1 MTRRPSIMPRRS
13 MTAFPAA
20 LAVALAACAV
30 GPSYRPAEPVPAGTQ
45 VGTANSPPATRAFFD
60 SLAAAREVDSLSPR
74 DTSRA
79 ADVTGGAGGAVG
91 TPAPVALRADQAGDL
106 AWLDLLRDSTLV
118 RYVRTAL
125 EQNRD
130 LRTAAARIREY
141 RALVG
146 VARGPLFPSLSANGS
161 ASTNKIALAGTPPVT
176 YDALRVT
183 GDVAW
188 ELDFWGRIRRGI
200 EAAGADLG
208 AQEAAQRAVVL
219 SLVSDVATSYLQLL
233 ELDQERRIAE
243 QTLESRQATLQLA
256 RRRFAQG
263 LISEL
268 DVRQFE
274 AQVSAPAATLAQVE
288 RLRAETSHQL
298 DVLLGRTPVEIPRDT
313 ANSLTLAVAALSVP
327 DSLPGALISR
337 RPDMQRAERELAA
350 ATARVGVAQAARL
363 PTITVIGSYGSQA
376 GSTDGLFKANGE
388 VYQLQG
394 GISFP
399 LFTGGRLLNQS
410 RAAVARAD
418 QARAQYEQTALNAL
432 RETGDALVDARAA
445 RDEVAAQETQAQ
457 ALRRATQLAEL
468 RYRTGV
474 ASYVEVLQSQRDL
487 FAAELALS
495 QAQLRQLTAAVGLY
509 RALGG
514 SWR

>member
-1 MTRRPSIMPRRS
+1 MTRRRWTPSW
-13 MTAFPAA
+13 AA
-20 LAVALAACAV
+20 LAAGLVLGGCAV
-30 GPSYRPAEPVPAGTQ
+30 GPTYRPAEPVPAGTQ

-60 SLAAAREVDSLSPR
+60 SLAAARAVDSLSPR
-74 DTSRA
+74 DSA
-79 ADVTGGAGGAVG
+79 AAALPMQAA
-91 TPAPVALRADQAGDL
+91 PAPVALRADPTADL
-106 AWLDLLRDSTLV
+106 AWLDLLRDTTLV

-161 ASTNKIALAGTPPVT
+161 ASTNKIALAGSAPVT

-183 GDVAW
+183 GDLAW
-188 ELDFWGRIRRGI
+188 ELDFWGRVRRGI

-208 AQEAAQRAVVL
+208 AQEAAERAVVL
-219 SLVSDVATSYLQLL
+219 SLVSDVATGYLQLL

-243 QTLESRQATLQLA
+243 QTLESRQATLRLA

-288 RLRAETSHQL
+288 RLRAQASHQL

-313 ANSLTLAVAALSVP
+313 SNALTLAVAALSVP

-337 RPDMQRAERELAA
+337 RPDVQQAERELAA
-350 ATARVGVAQAARL
+350 ATARIGVAQAARL
-363 PTITVIGSYGSQA
+363 PTITVVGSYGSQA
-376 GSTDGLFKANGE
+376 GSASGLFKANGE

-399 LFTGGRLLNQS
+399 LFTGGRLVNQS

-418 QARAQYEQTALNAL
+418 QARSQYEQTALNAL
-432 RETGDALVDARAA
+432 REAGDALVDARAA

-487 FAAELALS
+487 FSAELALS

-514 SWR
+514 SWH

>member
-1 MTRRPSIMPRRS
+1 MMRALP
-13 MTAFPAA
+13 AAAAA
-20 LAVALAACAV
+20 LAVLVAAGCAV
-30 GPSYRPAEPVPAGTQ
+30 GPSYRPSEPVPAGTR

-60 SLAAAREVDSLSPR
+60 SLASARAVDSLSPR
-74 DTSRA
+74 DSSVPA
-79 ADVTGGAGGAVG
+79 I
-91 TPAPVALRADQAGDL
+91 PAPAVPPAVVLRADSAADL
-106 AWLDLLRDSTLV
+106 AWLDLLRDTTLI
-118 RYVRTAL
+118 RFVRTAL
-125 EQNRD
+125 AENRD

-146 VARGPLFPSLSANGS
+146 VARGPLFPSLTANAS
-161 ASTNKIALAGTPPVT
+161 ASTNKVALGGGAPVT
-176 YDALRVT
+176 FDALRVT
-183 GDVAW
+183 GDLAW

-208 AQEAAQRAVVL
+208 AQEAAERAVVL

-243 QTLESRQATLQLA
+243 QTLASRQTTLRLA
-256 RRRFAQG
+256 RQRYAQG

-288 RLRAETSHQL
+288 RQRAESEHQL

-313 ANSLTLAVAALSVP
+313 ANSLTAAVAALQVP
-327 DSLPGALISR
+327 DSVPGSLVAR
-337 RPDMQRAERELAA
+337 RPDVQRAERALAA
-350 ATARVGVAQAARL
+350 ATARIGVAQAARL
-363 PTITVIGSYGSQA
+363 PTITVGGSYGSQA
-376 GSTDGLFKANGE
+376 GSTDGLFKSNGE

-432 RETGDALVDARAA
+432 REAGDALVGARAA

-468 RYRTGV
+468 RYQTGV
-474 ASYVEVLQSQRDL
+474 ASYVEVLQSERDL

-495 QAQLRQLTAAVGLY
+495 QAQLRQLIAGVQLY

-514 SWR
+514 SWH

>member
-1 MTRRPSIMPRRS
+1 MRR
-13 MTAFPAA
+13 A
-20 LAVALAACAV
+20 LALAGALVLSACAV
-30 GPSYRPAEPVPAGTQ
+30 GPGYRPADPVPAGTR
-45 VGTANSPPATRAFFD
+45 VGAAGVPTTTRAFFD
-60 SLAAAREVDSLSPR
+60 SLAAAREADSLPPADSAAAP
-74 DTSRA
+74 RA
-79 ADVTGGAGGAVG
+79 AR
-91 TPAPVALRADQAGDL
+91 APISTIPLRDDATADL

-118 RYVRTAL
+118 RFVRTAL
-125 EQNRD
+125 ADNRD

-146 VARGPLFPSLSANGS
+146 VARGPLFPQVTANGS
-161 ASTNKIALAGTPPVT
+161 ASTNRVAFGGTPVS
-176 YDALRVT
+176 YDAFRVT

-233 ELDQERRIAE
+233 ELDQERLIAE
-243 QTLESRQATLQLA
+243 QTLASRQATLGLA
-256 RRRFAQG
+256 RRRYAQG

-274 AQVSAPAATLAQVE
+274 AQVSAPAATLAQLE
-288 RLRAETSHQL
+288 RLRAETAHRL
-298 DVLLGRTPVEIPRDT
+298 DVLLGRTPTEIPRDT
-313 ANSLTLAVAALSVP
+313 TGALTRAVSALSVP
-327 DSLPGALISR
+327 DSIPGALIAR
-337 RPDMQRAERELAA
+337 RPDVQQAERALAA
-350 ATARVGVAQAARL
+350 ATARIGVAQAARL
-363 PTITVIGSYGSQA
+363 PTITVVGSYGTQA
-376 GSTDGLFKANGE
+376 GSTDGLFRKNGE
-388 VYQLQG
+388 VYQLLG
-394 GISFP
+394 GISLP

-418 QARAQYEQTALNAL
+418 EARAQYEQTALNAL
-432 RETGDALVDARAA
+432 REAGDALVGARAA
-445 RDEVAAQETQAQ
+445 RDEVTAQLTQAQ
-457 ALRRATQLAEL
+457 ALRRATSLAEL
-468 RYRTGV
+468 RYRTGI
-474 ASYVEVLQSQRDL
+474 ASYVEVLQAERDL

-495 QAQLRQLTAAVGLY
+495 QAQLGQLAAAVQLY